1 MATYKMIQDI
11 EAEDH
16 IIGPLSLRQF
26 IYALICAFLLYIN
39 FLLISRHLQFLMI
52 VFLPPALFTG
62 FFAFPF
68 GGDQPTEVWALA
80 KIRFLFKPRQRIWDQ
95 SGVKELVTITVPK
108 KIERNLTNGLTQTE
122 VKSRL
127 SALANT
133 IDSRGWA
140 VKNVNI
146 NMYANPGS
154 YQEASD
160 RLIDLNSLPR
170 EVPNYDVQ
178 ASDDIMDER
187 NNPIAQQFDSLI
199 NASTQAHHQQ
209 LINQMN
215 APTPVQPVAAPTTPA
230 DYWFLNQSPQPTNLA
245 AGQAVFNNPSMV
257 APGAP
262 VQASVAA
269 PIASP
274 QPQLDEAALLA
285 KVHAS
290 AAVEYN
296 ANAHLRTLQPLASQT
311 AQTAELTPVAP
322 PQPTAIPTSAPSAPT
337 PIPVPQPSPA
347 ATDPAILSLAR
358 NNDLNISTLAREAQ
372 KSKQSNDGEVVIT
385 LR

>member
-1 MATYKMIQDI
+1 MIQDI

-16 IIGPLSLRQF
+16 ILGPLSLRQF
-26 IYALICAFLLYIN
+26 IFALVTAFLLYIN
-39 FLLISRHLQFLMI
+39 FLLFTKHVQFLMI
-52 VFLPPALFTG
+52 IFLPPAVFTG

-80 KIRFLFKPRQRIWDQ
+80 KIRFLFKPRRRIWDQ
-95 SGVKELVTITVPK
+95 SGVKELVTVTVPK
-108 KIERNLTNGLTQTE
+108 KIERHLTNGLTQTE

-160 RLIDLNSLPR
+160 RLIDLSTLPR

-178 ASDDIMDER
+178 ASDDIMDEQ
-187 NNPIAQQFDSLI
+187 NNPIAQQFDTMI

-215 APTPVQPVAAPTTPA
+215 AATPAPVPATPAAPA
-230 DYWFLNQSPQPTNLA
+230 DYWFLNQNPQPTNLA
-245 AGQAVFNNPSMV
+245 AGQAVFSSPSVV
-257 APGAP
+257 APATP
-262 VQASVAA
+262 AA
-269 PIASP
+269 PTRATPIAASAV
-274 QPQLDEAALLA
+274 QPDLNEAAFIA
-285 KVHAS
+285 KVHAD
-290 AAVEYN
+290 AANEQV
-296 ANAHLRTLQPLASQT
+296 ANSHLHTLQPLS
-311 AQTAELTPVAP
+311 AQTSVPVADA
-322 PQPTAIPTSAPSAPT
+322 PQVSAPVVAEPVAQ
-337 PIPVPQPSPA
+337 PIPKPA
-347 ATDPAILSLAR
+347 DPAILSLAR
-358 NNDLNISTLAREAQ
+358 NNDLNIATLAREAQ
-372 KSKQSNDGEVVIT
+372 KSKQSNDGEVVIS